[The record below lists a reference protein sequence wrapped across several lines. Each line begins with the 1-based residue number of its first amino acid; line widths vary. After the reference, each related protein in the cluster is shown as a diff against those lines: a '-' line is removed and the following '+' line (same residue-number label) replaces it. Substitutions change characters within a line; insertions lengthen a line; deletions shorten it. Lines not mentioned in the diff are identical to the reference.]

1 MPDQQQFVQ
10 TASLISDTARKLQST
25 KQKDSLIVSRF
36 FLLWAKNSWWVSP
49 WTTCRWL
56 IVILGCFPHVTQKTR
71 WIDLRI
77 QCSVSP
83 GRIQVWFIGR
93 AVVECC
99 RGNRQE
105 GECSAAPAKDR
116 LLQKWVTLS
125 RSLSLSLSSRI
136 HSHLAQ
142 HIRKYVARVIALC
155 RFLASVSRWLSV
167 PAQRQPRTRFTLS
180 QQRSPQFDS
189 KETEPPNQS
198 VVEWLIK

>member
-10 TASLISDTARKLQST
+10 TASLTSDTARKLQST
-25 KQKDSLIVSRF
+25 KQKESLIVSRF
-36 FLLWAKNSWWVSP
+36 FLLWAKDSWWVSP

-125 RSLSLSLSSRI
+125 LSSRI

-142 HIRKYVARVIALC
+142 HIRKYAARVIALC
-155 RFLASVSRWLSV
+155 RFTLAFSSRSKTTAD
-167 PAQRQPRTRFTLS
+167 PFHTFSTAFTSIRFKGN
-180 QQRSPQFDS
+180 RAAKS
-189 KETEPPNQS
+189 KRRR
-198 VVEWLIK
+198 VAYKVA